1 MDGTLRLALIAVL
14 LAIGGATLGGCL
26 GDDDEGGGSKRGGSI
41 KVAIVDNPQM
51 QDLAH
56 LTPSLF
62 TAKSHI
68 KVNYT
73 ILDNGTLRE
82 VTTHD
87 VSAAGR
93 RFDVVMI
100 GPYEAPQFGK
110 DGHIADLTRMAS
122 SDRTY
127 KLDDIIPSV
136 RSALSYHGGLYASP
150 FYGESS

>member
-1 MDGTLRLALIAVL
+1 MRRLVSHPLIAAAV
-14 LAIGGATLGGCL
+14 AIGAAVLAGCL
-26 GDDDEGGGSKRGGSI
+26 GYGDKGRASRRGGSI
-41 KVAIVDNPQM
+41 SVAIVDNPQM

-73 ILDNGTLRE
+73 ILDHRTLRE
-82 VTTHD
+82 VTTQE